1 MLRFET
7 AEPKSCVLLFPS
19 FSSHSENNEEVQLLS
34 MMELYAHKL
43 KKHMKLQN
51 EFCLLCVTVEMTT
64 IIICEGVFV
73 LFLLKYKCNT
83 KYFQPLIKILHI
95 IKWAK
100 WLFLGNHLH
109 VLLFSER
116 IVNSCSL
123 PAWLN
128 FTTKKEKVLSL
139 NLLYSILA
147 ANCVGHCT
155 ALVSLLGEKFI
166 FLTFTA

>member
-1 MLRFET
+1 M
-7 AEPKSCVLLFPS
+7 LLFPS

-51 EFCLLCVTVEMTT
+51 EFCLLCLTVEMTT
-64 IIICEGVFV
+64 VIICEGVFV

-100 WLFLGNHLH
+100 WLSWQSFTRASFFWKNSKQLFSPCMAEFHNKERKSSLSKS
-109 VLLFSER
+109 LLFN
-116 IVNSCSL
+116 ISCKL
-123 PAWLN
+123 CG
-128 FTTKKEKVLSL
+128 T
-139 NLLYSILA
+139 LYSLGQF
-147 ANCVGHCT
+147 VGGKVHFSHFYCI
-155 ALVSLLGEKFI
+155 A
-166 FLTFTA
+166 

>member
-95 IKWAK
+95 IK
-100 WLFLGNHLH
+100 
-109 VLLFSER
+109 
-116 IVNSCSL
+116 
-123 PAWLN
+123 
-128 FTTKKEKVLSL
+128 
-139 NLLYSILA
+139 
-147 ANCVGHCT
+147 
-155 ALVSLLGEKFI
+155 
-166 FLTFTA
+166 